1 MCVPAIS
8 RTPRSNTDPVEVLWS
23 DAHFVVVQKP
33 AGLPVQADKTGDPS
47 VLDVITAQWGS
58 EGSTQLPGLPHRL
71 DRPVTG
77 ALLLTRTAE
86 ALAAINMLF
95 SRHAVRKTYWAIV
108 SGVPAASGVWKHR
121 LIQDPKTHKAYVAR
135 PEQEATDAEL
145 QFECLAQGDR
155 YALLKLEPKGG
166 SFHQMRAQCAAAGHP
181 IKGDVKYGARRG
193 EPDRSIALHARSLEF
208 RHPFSGARQFIEA
221 PAPSTPLWKA
231 LLSKAGLVNGVSP

>member
-1 MCVPAIS
+1 M
-8 RTPRSNTDPVEVLWS
+8 EVLWG
-23 DAHFVVVQKP
+23 DAHFVVIQKP

-47 VLDVITAQWGS
+47 VLDVIAAQWHS
-58 EGSTQLPGLPHRL
+58 EGSAQLPGLPHRL

-95 SRHAVRKTYWAIV
+95 ARHAVRKTYWAIV
-108 SGVPAASGVWKHR
+108 SGTPAASGVWKHR
-121 LIQDPKTHKAYVAR
+121 LVHDHRTHKAYSAR

-145 QFECLAQGDR
+145 NFECLAQGDR

-166 SFHQMRAQCAAAGHP
+166 AFHQLRAQCAAAGHP

-193 EPDRSIALHARSLEF
+193 EADRSIALHARSLEF
-208 RHPFSGARQFIEA
+208 MHPFSGVRQFIEA
-221 PAPSTPLWKA
+221 PAPATSLWNA
-231 LLSKAGLVNGVSP
+231 FLGKAGLTPTAAP